1 MNNAPIVQALINYL
15 EKEPMPFSMPGNK
28 GGRGFSE
35 EIKYIL
41 THGDITEVNGMDNL
55 HKPEGVIEEAQKLL
69 SRYYGSL
76 ASYFLVNGSTSGNL
90 TMIFSAFKEGDEII
104 VERNCHKSI
113 FNGII
118 LRKLKPIYIE
128 NEYSQHLGI
137 PLGVSLKKLQ
147 KLLDSHKLV
156 KGVVITYPNYYGI
169 CSNLK
174 GIIELCRERGVFTLI
189 DSAHGAHLRACSELP
204 ACPVTLGAD
213 LVVMS
218 AHKTLPTLTQ
228 GAYLHVNNIKLKEA
242 VERYLYMFTTT
253 SPSYLIMATLDY
265 GRYYLEYKG
274 STAFKGLIEDLKSF
288 REKVKKLDL
297 YNCIDTD
304 YLKALGLE
312 EFSVDESRIVINIKE
327 TEGSGSKLLE
337 QLYLRGIQ
345 GELGEGRNIVLL
357 PSPFNNREEYQGI
370 YSALKALALEDIK
383 EEKKIFINHSI
394 PKRIL
399 LPHEVVEREG
409 CEIKYTHS
417 EGRIAAEN
425 IIPYPPGI
433 PIIMMGEEIS
443 SEIIE
448 NISYYKSIDTTVL
461 GLSGD
466 KIKVL

>member
-1 MNNAPIVQALINYL
+1 MNNAPIVQALIKYL
-15 EKEPMPFSMPGNK
+15 GKEIMPFSMPGNK

-41 THGDITEVNGMDNL
+41 SQGDITEVYGMDNL
-55 HKPEGVIEEAQKLL
+55 HKPEGVIEEAQSLL
-69 SRYYGSL
+69 SKYYGSL
-76 ASYFLVNGSTSGNL
+76 SSYFLVNGSTSGNL

-128 NEYSQHLGI
+128 NEYSNDYGI
-137 PLGVSLKKLQ
+137 PLGIALKKLK
-147 KLLDSHKLV
+147 KLLEKHPLV
-156 KGVVITYPNYYGI
+156 KGVAVTYPNYYGV

-174 GIIELCRERGVFTLI
+174 GIIDLCRERGVLTLV
-189 DSAHGAHLRACSELP
+189 DAAHGAHLRACAELP
-204 ACPVTLGAD
+204 PCPVALGAD

-218 AHKTLPTLTQ
+218 AHKTLPSLTQ
-228 GAYLHVNNIKLKEA
+228 GAYLHVNNIKLKA
-242 VERYLYMFTTT
+242 MVEKYLYMFTTT

-265 GRYYLEYKG
+265 GRYYLKEQG
-274 STAFKGLIEDLKSF
+274 GTAFKKLVEELKDF
-288 REKVKKLDL
+288 RDRVNKLDI

-304 YLKALGLE
+304 FLKARGFK
-312 EFSVDESRIVINIKE
+312 EFSVDESRIVINIQNP
-327 TEGSGSKLLE
+327 EGSGSKLLE

-357 PSPFNNREEYQGI
+357 SSPFNNREEYEGI
-370 YSALKALALEDIK
+370 YSALKSLTLEDIK
-383 EEKKIFINHSI
+383 GEINISINHSI
-394 PKRIL
+394 PKGVL
-399 LPHEVVEREG
+399 LPYEVVLKEG
-409 CEIKYTHS
+409 QEIAYT
-417 EGRIAAEN
+417 EAGGRIAAEN

-443 SEIIE
+443 SETIK
-448 NISYYKSIDTTVL
+448 NISYYKSINTTVL

-466 KIKVL
+466 IIKVL